1 MAEVRL
7 VQEWLEKAAEDFAFA
22 RVNLKEGKPFYA
34 QICFHFHQAAEKYL
48 KAYIV
53 AHDLDFRKLHDLPLL
68 LKICAAHDPA
78 ADRLREACEYLSAF
92 YVETRYPVHW
102 PTHFSR
108 EEAQRTLEAAELI
121 KSWVET
127 RVRST

>member
-1 MAEVRL
+1 MADGRL
-7 VQEWLEKAAEDFAFA
+7 VQEWLSKAAEDFAFA
-22 RVNLKEGKPFYA
+22 RVNLAEQKPFYA

-68 LKICAAHDPA
+68 LKICASHDPA
-78 ADRLREACEYLSAF
+78 AHQLDDACEYLSPF

-102 PTHFSR
+102 PTHYSP
-108 EEAQRTLEAAELI
+108 EDAQRAHEAAELI
-121 KSWVET
+121 KAWVEA
-127 RVRST
+127 RLEFA